1 MGLSGTDSQLSHTSG
16 KPGSEQPFRPPGE
29 GRGAPTPSAP
39 ASRNHSMEEA
49 QVKRS
54 GWRNPFKSLF
64 GATRREQYVE
74 RYVLR
79 EHEKGR
85 AFAEILEDPYVRAWS
100 TPQERARLLERP
112 TVIAA
117 VGEHAV
123 ADLRAAIARAGT

>member
-1 MGLSGTDSQLSHTSG
+1 M
-16 KPGSEQPFRPPGE
+16 
-29 GRGAPTPSAP
+29 
-39 ASRNHSMEEA
+39 
-49 QVKRS
+49 KRS
-54 GWRNPFKSLF
+54 IRRNPFQALF

-79 EHEKGR
+79 EHAKGR

-117 VGEHAV
+117 IGEHAV
-123 ADLRAAIARAGT
+123 SDLKAAVARAGA